1 MRVFGGSL
9 AASQSLIADDSAANY
24 TSFSNGSISPASGG
38 YGFNNWVNAAQGN
51 GGIFR
56 GAVASG
62 FGNINS
68 SGNSFGAYGGNTSG
82 ATDGVNI
89 QRNLNNPLSVGFALS
104 SVMATQFRSGSKGFS
119 AYTSTDFGGTPGSEV
134 FNVNVGGD
142 QYQIDNVNQGDV
154 LYSSDMII
162 SITLRQITTT
172 TFEYI
177 VNFRGTQVNNVN
189 VTKTNTKT
197 GVIRGYKWYVFET
210 SITSPN
216 DPNNLYFNNIDVYR
230 Y

>member
-1 MRVFGGSL
+1 MRVFGGSI
-9 AASQSLIADDSAANY
+9 AGSQSLIADDNAGNY
-24 TSFSNGSISPASGG
+24 SSFSNASISPASGG
-38 YGFNNWVNAAQGN
+38 YGFDNWVNAAQNN

-56 GAVASG
+56 GGVASG
-62 FGNINS
+62 FGDINTG
-68 SGNSFGAYGGNTSG
+68 GNSFGAFGGNSSG

-104 SVMATQFRSGSKGFS
+104 SVMAVQFRSGNKGFS
-119 AYTSTDFGGTPGSEV
+119 AFTSTDFGSTPGSEV
-134 FNVNVGGD
+134 FNVNVGSD

-154 LYSSDMII
+154 AYSSDMII
-162 SITLRQITTT
+162 SITLKQITTT

-210 SITSPN
+210 NINSPN
-216 DPNNLYFNNIDVYR
+216 EPNNLYFNSIDVYR